1 MALKYLDTNV
11 FKRSIFEAQQAG
23 IKVSFDV
30 LNDTVKIFD
39 LNDLELAVFFTIYI
53 ETKVL
58 ETKAFIRNTEQLSKT
73 FAYTLNAQMVD
84 FIIRSLA
91 EKGCIK
97 AILPE
102 KDAKFGTYVCVSVC

>member
-11 FKRSIFEAQQAG
+11 FKRTIFEAQQAG
-23 IKVSFDV
+23 IKVSLDV

-39 LNDLELAVFFTIYI
+39 LNDLELAVFFAIY
-53 ETKVL
+53 T

-73 FAYTLNAQMVD
+73 FGYTLNAQMVD

-102 KDAKFGTYVCVSVC
+102 KDAKFGTYICVSIC

>member
-30 LNDTVKIFD
+30 LNDTVEIFD

-53 ETKVL
+53 ETKVID
-58 ETKAFIRNTEQLSKT
+58 TKAFIRNTEQLSKT
-73 FAYTLNAQMVD
+73 FGYTLNAQMVD

-102 KDAKFGTYVCVSVC
+102 KDAKFGKYICISVC